1 MSESDYSHE
10 VAQRCDAVQELITE
24 MINMRRASTTAA
36 RAKQNDLSMDVD
48 DHQDEQLPRRLRER
62 AMTGTALL
70 SSLKGLN
77 RDVSQQERHLKNDLA
92 EQKHTVATVN
102 LGYQNILY
110 QRKYLVDEIARCR
123 AMETLYQDVP
133 LVSLEE
139 FKQRAPEHLVNI
151 TPKNSTDTNNHN
163 TTSNTDSTD
172 DHQLMLNQLQF
183 ELEERKRF
191 DAEKRRLLAVKAQ
204 LAKANKARKAQL
216 NRFEKQ
222 LEQYIGASAPIQE
235 LFRDPTTSAP
245 GGEGHTENMVVEDG
259 EDGEGGGEGGKKG
272 GRVRHDEDE
281 EDERT
286 TRGVAA

>member
-24 MINMRRASTTAA
+24 MINMRRASTAA
-36 RAKQNDLSMDVD
+36 TRAKQNDMSMDVD
-48 DHQDEQLPRRLRER
+48 DHQPQDEQLSRRLRER
-62 AMTGTALL
+62 AMAGTALL

-77 RDVSQQERHLKNDLA
+77 RDVSQQERNLKNDLV

-110 QRKYLVDEIARCR
+110 QRKYLLDEIARCR
-123 AMETLYQDVP
+123 DMETLYQEVP

-151 TPKNSTDTNNHN
+151 TSQHTTDTNSHN
-163 TTSNTDSTD
+163 TTTDITD

-216 NRFEKQ
+216 NKFEKQ
-222 LEQYIGASAPIQE
+222 LEQYIDASAPIQE
-235 LFRDPTTSAP
+235 LFRDPTTAP
-245 GGEGHTENMVVEDG
+245 GGGGDGHTENMVVEDG
-259 EDGEGGGEGGKKG
+259 EDEEGEGGKKG
-272 GRVRHDEDE
+272 GRVRRDEDE
-281 EDERT
+281 DEERT
-286 TRGVAA
+286 TRGAAA